1 MLSFIGNLDDTTSGL
16 YESRHGGKERDGW
29 VGGWGGGKFM
39 IINEEK

>member
-16 YESRHGGKERDGW
+16 YESRHGGKERGGW
-29 VGGWGGGKFM
+29 VGGKFM

>member
-16 YESRHGGKERDGW
+16 YESRHGGKERGGW
-29 VGGWGGGKFM
+29 VGGGGGEFM